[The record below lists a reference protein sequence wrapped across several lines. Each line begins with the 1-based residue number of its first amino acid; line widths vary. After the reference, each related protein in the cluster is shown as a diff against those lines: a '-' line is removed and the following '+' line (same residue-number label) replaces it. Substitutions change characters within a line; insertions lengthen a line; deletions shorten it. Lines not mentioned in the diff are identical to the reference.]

1 MGFIS
6 NKVSEEGITQ
16 GNYWPC
22 EVNGPLPC
30 PGLWNLLAS
39 HPSILENAY
48 TRIINVQGSW
58 EKSDGAIKK
67 IQKGYKVYI

>member
-6 NKVSEEGITQ
+6 NKISEEVITL

-30 PGLWNLLAS
+30 LGPWNLLAS

-48 TRIINVQGSW
+48 TRIINVQESW
-58 EKSDGAIKK
+58 EKNDVGIKN
-67 IQKGYKVYI
+67 IWKGYKVYI

>member
-1 MGFIS
+1 MSFMS
-6 NKVSEEGITQ
+6 NKISEEGITQ

-22 EVNGPLPC
+22 EVNGPFPC
-30 PGLWNLLAS
+30 LGLWNLLAS

-48 TRIINVQGSW
+48 IRIINVWESW
-58 EKSDGAIKK
+58 EKSAVGIKK